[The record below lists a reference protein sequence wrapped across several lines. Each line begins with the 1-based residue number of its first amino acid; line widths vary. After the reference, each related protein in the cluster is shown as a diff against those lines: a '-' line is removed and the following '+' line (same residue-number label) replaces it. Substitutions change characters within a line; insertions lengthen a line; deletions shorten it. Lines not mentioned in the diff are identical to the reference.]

1 MSPIFDFTHVPVAYI
16 TLKARLFSMSFA
28 TPGMTSSMQNSS
40 QEPYFSNT
48 GQIDFKVGVRTY
60 NQYEDTLNATNATNS
75 APSKNTD
82 EKHTTSFNLSSGAKI
97 VASITPSHSGIHT
110 EHQDDSHDIS
120 HLTVAENAKRLA
132 RMICENEN
140 DARPTP
146 FNAHNAHTKGGR
158 STTLASAMNN
168 SSDFKKLVTEFK
180 KNGNPDF
187 QTWLNLNTKRQQLS
201 VGDAQKVYADVKKLA
216 SMPKEEKVSCYSMES
231 QMRQLRSDIN
241 ALQQEQELMSQ
252 AMPANNATIK
262 AKIGQMEK
270 GLQKHHEKLEE
281 LSASWKKADTNLS
294 STKMQSM
301 QNTKKSLKT
310 QKSMQ
315 YTEGPMSFST
325 EQLRLAAAA
334 I

>member
-1 MSPIFDFTHVPVAYI
+1 
-16 TLKARLFSMSFA
+16 MSFA

-97 VASITPSHSGIHT
+97 IASITPSHSGIHT

-140 DARPTP
+140 DARPTIR
-146 FNAHNAHTKGGR
+146 H
-158 STTLASAMNN
+158 STTRASAMNG
-168 SSDFKKLVTEFK
+168 SSNFNKLVTEFK

-187 QTWLNLNTKRQQLS
+187 QKWLDLNTKRQNLS
-201 VGDAQKVYADVKKLA
+201 VGEAQKVYADVKKLA
-216 SMPKEEKVSCYSMES
+216 SMPQNQNLSANKLSNATHDSMQK
-231 QMRQLRSDIN
+231 QMRQLRSDVN
-241 ALQQEQELMSQ
+241 ALQQEQNLMSQ

-270 GLQKHHEKLEE
+270 GLQNHHAKLEE
-281 LSASWKKADTNLS
+281 LSASWKKTNMNLNN
-294 STKMQSM
+294 TKIQSM
-301 QNTKKSLKT
+301 QSTKQPLKT
-310 QKSMQ
+310 QKLRP
-315 YTEGPMSFST
+315 YKEGPISFTT